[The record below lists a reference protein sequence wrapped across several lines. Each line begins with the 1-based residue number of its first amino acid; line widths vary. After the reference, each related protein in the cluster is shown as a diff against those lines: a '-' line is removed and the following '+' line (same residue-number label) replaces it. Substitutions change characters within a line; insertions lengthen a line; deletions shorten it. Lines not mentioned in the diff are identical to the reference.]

1 MICVSIGRGRHKQ
14 VIAEHRHLVEQGA
27 KLVEIRLDYI
37 RRAVDLKRLLDHRPC
52 PVIATCRRER
62 DGGKWVDGEEKRLM
76 LIRSVIAN
84 GVDYVDLEEDIA
96 DQIPRFGKTKRIVS
110 YHNFNETPEDLE
122 SIHARMAQLD
132 PDVIKITTMAHHPHD
147 NVRVLG
153 LVKSATIPTV
163 GMCMGDI
170 GTPSRLL
177 CGRAGSPFTYATFH
191 AERTLAPGQLS
202 YRQMVDIYN
211 YDLINA
217 ETEIYG
223 VVADPVGHSL
233 SPLIHNAAF
242 RELGMNKVYIP
253 FRVPPEDLGLFMGD
267 CRELGVKGLSV
278 TIPHKEDMV
287 RFLDKIDESTS
298 RVGATNTVLFG
309 EDELRGY
316 NTDLPAA
323 MDSIYRVY
331 GQPEGD
337 NPFGGKVA
345 LMLGAGGV
353 AKAIAYGLKIRGAEV
368 FVTARNETRATNLA
382 ERLDIR
388 TIAWKDRV
396 SAKPQI
402 LINATPVGMHP
413 NVNLSPY
420 DGRKLER
427 GSIVFDVI
435 YNPEQ
440 TLLIKEA
447 KKVGC
452 RVITGVDMFVQQAA
466 LQFKHFTGEDAPIE
480 VMRNAVRQAI
490 GAAKI

>member
-1 MICVSIGRGRHKQ
+1 
-14 VIAEHRHLVEQGA
+14 
-27 KLVEIRLDYI
+27 
-37 RRAVDLKRLLDHRPC
+37 
-52 PVIATCRRER
+52 
-62 DGGKWVDGEEKRLM
+62 
-76 LIRSVIAN
+76 
-84 GVDYVDLEEDIA
+84 
-96 DQIPRFGKTKRIVS
+96 
-110 YHNFNETPEDLE
+110 
-122 SIHARMAQLD
+122 
-132 PDVIKITTMAHHPHD
+132 
-147 NVRVLG
+147 
-153 LVKSATIPTV
+153 
-163 GMCMGDI
+163 
-170 GTPSRLL
+170 
-177 CGRAGSPFTYATFH
+177 
-191 AERTLAPGQLS
+191 
-202 YRQMVDIYN
+202 
-211 YDLINA
+211 
-217 ETEIYG
+217 
-223 VVADPVGHSL
+223 
-233 SPLIHNAAF
+233 
-242 RELGMNKVYIP
+242 
-253 FRVPPEDLGLFMGD
+253 
-267 CRELGVKGLSV
+267 
-278 TIPHKEDMV
+278 
-287 RFLDKIDESTS
+287 
-298 RVGATNTVLFG
+298 
-309 EDELRGY
+309 
-316 NTDLPAA
+316 
-323 MDSIYRVY
+323 MDSETHWYFSVSDEYCKNRHR
-331 GQPEGD
+331 QS
-337 NPFGGKVA
+337 
-345 LMLGAGGV
+345 LLGAGGV